1 MSDTGAV
8 SRRASVRS
16 LAFMGVAIA
25 SGRAAQ
31 ASPSSAEQTP
41 ASPQKATSP
50 GEAIPSPKALDAA
63 VARFGKGHS
72 CSQAVFS
79 AFAEQMGVDYKTA
92 MNVASG
98 FGGGMYMGSVC
109 GAVSGVSI

>member
-1 MSDTGAV
+1 M
-8 SRRASVRS
+8 
-16 LAFMGVAIA
+16 
-25 SGRAAQ
+25 
-31 ASPSSAEQTP
+31 
-41 ASPQKATSP
+41 
-50 GEAIPSPKALDAA
+50 
-63 VARFGKGHS
+63 ARFGKGHS